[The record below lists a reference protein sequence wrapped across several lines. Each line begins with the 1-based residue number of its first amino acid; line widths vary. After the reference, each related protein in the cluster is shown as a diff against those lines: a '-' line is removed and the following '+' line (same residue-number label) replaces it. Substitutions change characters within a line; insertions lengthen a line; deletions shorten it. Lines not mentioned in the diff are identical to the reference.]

1 MKQGDIYLGKPE
13 GLAEFSD
20 YPQRITLVEQITDPR
35 YANRGDWIVEVAYTA
50 KATSFISEIRQ
61 IWTEQQIRATFVV
74 A

>member
-20 YPQRITLVEQITDPR
+20 YPQRITLVKQITDPR
-35 YANRGDWIVEVAYTA
+35 YANRGDWIVLVAYTA
-50 KATSFISEIRQ
+50 RATRLASEIGQ
-61 IWTEQQIRATFVV
+61 IWAEQQIRATFVV